1 MARQTV
7 RDVVRGLERAP
18 ADELWTSLAYVAG
31 QRVELDE
38 AERNAALRRAELLLA
53 TGGDPRRPLE
63 LWGRAVTAVADEL
76 DSAAARSQLADGLAA
91 LRDETEGLR
100 AAGEALRILAADLDL
115 AWQCYACA
123 LVAEDLSEDDH
134 AET

>member
-18 ADELWTSLAYVAG
+18 VDELWTSLAYVAG
-31 QRVELDE
+31 QRVEFDE

-100 AAGEALRILAADLDL
+100 AAGEALRILAADLEL
-115 AWQCYACA
+115 A
-123 LVAEDLSEDDH
+123 
-134 AET
+134 